1 MDKARVMTLFIG
13 VVRARSFSQAASDA
27 GLTPQAVSKAV
38 RQLEDYLGVR
48 LLHRTTRSLSL
59 TDDGLR
65 LFELASPGLR
75 LLDEALEQVQ
85 TSRQDAEG
93 LIRVAAPSSV
103 GRNVLIP
110 IIRDFQEKYPAIH
123 FDLLLDDRITDLVE
137 AKIDVGFR
145 AGNPPE
151 RNLIAR
157 RLSDIPLMIC
167 AAPAYIE
174 KFGAPKS
181 IEQLLTHRCTG
192 FRQPNSGRIVAW
204 ELDIGG
210 ETVYQEVP
218 AVATFNNVEAE
229 VDAVL
234 AGIGIG
240 QLSLYM
246 IKDALEQGTLLPILP
261 KLNTANGALYMYY
274 QQRTQMPLR
283 VRHFI
288 DFVGEAMAAGSS
300 SKPKPSKPPKPK
312 LSKSAAPRKSAV

>member
-13 VVRARSFSQAASDA
+13 VARARSFSRAASEA

-59 TDDGLR
+59 TDDGTR

-85 TSRQDAEG
+85 TSRKDAEG
-93 LIRVAAPSSV
+93 LIRIAGPTSVA
-103 GRNVLIP
+103 RNVLIP
-110 IIRDFQEKYPAIH
+110 IIRDFQETYPAIH
-123 FDLLLDDRITDLVE
+123 FDLLLDDHITDLVE
-137 AKIDVGFR
+137 ARIDIGFR

-151 RNLIAR
+151 RNLVAR
-157 RLSDIPLMIC
+157 RLSDIALMIC
-167 AAPAYIE
+167 AAPSYVA
-174 KFGAPKS
+174 KFGAPKNVA
-181 IEQLLTHRCTG
+181 QLLTHRCTG
-192 FRQPNSGRIVAW
+192 FRQPNSGRMVPW
-204 ELDIGG
+204 ELNIGG

-218 AVATFNNVEAE
+218 AVASFNNVEAE

-240 QLSLYM
+240 QLSMYM
-246 IKDALEQGTLLPILP
+246 VKDALARGALLPILP
-261 KLNTANGALYMYY
+261 KLATANGALYMYY

-288 DFVGEAMAAGSS
+288 DFVGQAMATKA
-300 SKPKPSKPPKPK
+300 
-312 LSKSAAPRKSAV
+312 